1 MNQGR
6 KLVELCES
14 WWDNP
19 GGPSEALVAAAEN
32 FLRCLAWGQWQM
44 SNAGPALVFSVQG
57 AEETRLDFAFLPP
70 GKLDPS
76 SKVVDSG
83 LDFASASRPLVAACR
98 EGGARYVLV
107 TDLCRSYL
115 YDADSDE
122 LLLHA
127 DSPQLFLREIFD
139 EVTRE
144 CVDEGGLH
152 EVRRPSR
159 GMMARHLGEWEQRW
173 IRTITGGNEEIQAI
187 AEQFIDQLVIARF
200 FLEAS
205 VRPAGGEQLC
215 ASFRELLSGQSTEAI
230 GPRWH
235 KLCHTLYTRH
245 AMAFFQPSGRML
257 QLTADEPRMRSLF
270 LEFGRMSRA
279 KFAVPCV
286 LESFNFGEA
295 AEKARVRLVPEPD
308 EEREKSLA
316 GQSLDTLGAFKLEVD
331 VLEEGYRAVGHWF
344 AELVGVYR
352 RLGVPVKPAQAPAD
366 AARQDELDLFPEAAT
381 PEAKSGDA
389 RDAVTRAVEDG
400 LCIWYA
406 APRQLRTARLLTH
419 LYILDLYKKYGAS
432 LGRFPDID
440 RAFRARPTLLEKEKR
455 WIYEPPADHALG
467 GYER

>member
-6 KLVELCES
+6 KLVELCER

-19 GGPSEALVAAAEN
+19 VDDSEALQRAADG
-32 FLRCLAWGQWQM
+32 FLKCLGWTQWETAQV
-44 SNAGPALVFSVQG
+44 GPALLLGVQG
-57 AEETRLDFAFLPP
+57 TEETKLCFAFLPP

-76 SKVVDSG
+76 SKVIDQG
-83 LDFASASRPLVAACR
+83 LDYATAARPIAAACR
-98 EGGARYVLV
+98 ENDMRYVLI

-115 YDADSDE
+115 YDIDTDE
-122 LLLHA
+122 LLLNA

-159 GMMARHLGEWEQRW
+159 SMMARHLGEWEQRW
-173 IRTITGGNEEIQAI
+173 IRTLTGGSEDVQPV

-200 FLEAS
+200 LFES
-205 VRPAGGEQLC
+205 TVRPAQGEALWT
-215 ASFRELLSGQSTEAI
+215 AFRELLSGQSMEAY

-235 KLCHTLYTRH
+235 KICHALYTRH
-245 AMAFFQPSGRML
+245 AMTAFQPSGKLL
-257 QLTADEPRMRSLF
+257 QLTADEPRIAGLF
-270 LEFGRMSRA
+270 HEFGRMSRA
-279 KFAVPCV
+279 KFAIPCV

-316 GQSLDTLGAFKLEVD
+316 GQSLDTLGEFKLEVD

-344 AELVGVYR
+344 GELVGVYR
-352 RLGVPVKPAQAPAD
+352 RLGVSVKPVQTASGND
-366 AARQDELDLFPEAAT
+366 AFSDLPPSASE
-381 PEAKSGDA
+381 
-389 RDAVTRAVEDG
+389 RDAMTRAVEDC
-400 LCIWYA
+400 LCVWYA
-406 APRQLRTARLLTH
+406 TPRQLRTARLLIH
-419 LYILDLYKKYGAS
+419 LYILDLYKKYGAPV
-432 LGRFPDID
+432 GRFPEID
-440 RAFRARPTLLEKEKR
+440 RAFNARPTLLEKEKR

-467 GYER
+467 GYE